1 MAMLCDLLGPSQHI
15 GECSFDSIQYILFNA
30 DGIKEKLRPLFDT
43 LSDEELTDLV
53 EKSKPANPFVVLP
66 PS

>member
-30 DGIKEKLRPLFDT
+30 DGIKEKLKPLFDK
-43 LSDEELTDLV
+43 LSDKELCR
-53 EKSKPANPFVVLP
+53 SY
-66 PS
+66 